1 MNETKQSKK
10 EKESYAPLSEDEL
23 RMLKASQEGEIDRST
38 LPPHDNSD
46 MAKAKR
52 YVKKNKL
59 SVLFVLLTVIILAA
73 VLFVLGFMLVSSLL
87 NRPSTD
93 DFTVILGDEDN
104 KYTVKYEDA
113 MIDDVFYLD
122 IIKIAKYADIVVS
135 GKEQRIKL
143 MCEDG
148 TYVRFEHG
156 KNTATVNGTRVHL
169 KGTAKITEATDKKDF
184 ECLVPYSFIEKLF
197 SNPTVGDTPGVRTV
211 FSSKDNKVQIGRVL
225 YQSGTPLPISFSADC
240 FDIAE
245 EDSLLSYKATYPE
258 LTSICSKKTMLVNK
272 NNPLGEGFTPQGL
285 FSLNELGCP
294 VVEDGDYLLIS
305 DAALSLCA
313 MMNDL
318 EKSIGKKDSVVVT
331 SAYRSYSKQKG
342 LFSTYVTELMEYK
355 GYTREQAEAEVSK
368 TAARAGYS
376 EHQSGLCVDL
386 IEKGKLELDESFEG
400 CEAFAWLKD
409 NAYRYGFILRY
420 PKDKISITGYSYEP
434 WHYRFVGIDAATV
447 IYEDNLCL
455 EEYLAKF

>member
-1 MNETKQSKK
+1 MNETKNAKK
-10 EKESYAPLSEDEL
+10 EKESYAPLSEEEIM
-23 RMLKASQEGEIDRST
+23 MLKASQEGEIDRST

-52 YVKKNKL
+52 YIKKNKL
-59 SVLFVLLTVIILAA
+59 SVLFVTLTALVLTA
-73 VLFVLGFMLVSSLL
+73 VLFVLGFMLISSLL

-93 DFTVILGDEDN
+93 DFTVILGDEKN

-122 IIKIAKYADIVVS
+122 VIKIAKYADITVS
-135 GKEQRIKL
+135 GTEQRIKL
-143 MCEDG
+143 MCEDD

-169 KGTAKITEATDKKDF
+169 KGAAKIISTDGNEVK
-184 ECLVPYSFIEKLF
+184 CLVPYSFIERLF

-211 FSSKDNKVQIGRVL
+211 FSNKDNKVKIGRVL
-225 YQSGTPLPISFSADC
+225 YKNGTPLPISFSADC

-245 EDSLLSYKATYPE
+245 EDALLYYKALYPQ

-272 NNPLGEGFTPQGL
+272 NNPLGESYTPQGL

-294 VVEDGDYLLIS
+294 VIEDGDYQLVS

-318 EKSIGKKDSVVVT
+318 EKSIGKEDSVVVT
-331 SAYRSYSKQKG
+331 SAYRSYSKQSG
-342 LFSTYVTELMEYK
+342 LFSTYVTDLMEHK
-355 GYTREQAEAEVSK
+355 GYTRGQAEAEVSK
-368 TAARAGYS
+368 TAAKAGYS

-400 CEAFAWLKD
+400 CEAFAWLRD

-420 PKDKISITGYSYEP
+420 PKDKTSITGYSYEP
-434 WHYRFVGIDAATV
+434 WHYRFVGVDAATV
-447 IYEDNLCL
+447 IYEDDLCL
-455 EEYLAKF
+455 EEYLAMF

>member
-1 MNETKQSKK
+1 MNETKNAKK
-10 EKESYAPLSEDEL
+10 EKESYAPLSEEEIM
-23 RMLKASQEGEIDRST
+23 MLKASQEGEIDRST

-52 YVKKNKL
+52 YIKKNKL
-59 SVLFVLLTVIILAA
+59 SVLFVTLTALVLTA
-73 VLFVLGFMLVSSLL
+73 VLFVLGFMLVTSLL
-87 NRPSTD
+87 SRPSTD
-93 DFTVILGDEDN
+93 DFTVILGDEKN

-113 MIDDVFYLD
+113 MIDGVFYLD
-122 IIKIAKYADIVVS
+122 VIKIAKYADITVS
-135 GKEQRIKL
+135 GTEKKIKL
-143 MCEDG
+143 MCPDG

-156 KNTATVNGTRVHL
+156 NNTATVNGTRVHI
-169 KGTAKITEATDKKDF
+169 KGTAKIISTDENEV

-211 FSSKDNKVQIGRVL
+211 FSNKDNRVRIGRVL
-225 YQSGTPLPISFSADC
+225 YKNGTPLPISFSADC

-245 EDSLLSYKATYPE
+245 EDTLLHYKTLYPE
-258 LTSICSKKTMLVNK
+258 LVSICSKNTMLVNK
-272 NNPLGEGFTPQGL
+272 NNPLGESYTPQGL

-294 VVEDGDYLLIS
+294 VIEDGDYQLVS

-318 EKSIGKKDSVVVT
+318 EKSIGKEDSVVVT
-331 SAYRSYSKQKG
+331 SAYRSYSKQSG
-342 LFSTYVTELMEYK
+342 LFSTYVTDLINYK

-368 TAARAGYS
+368 TAAKAGYS

-386 IEKGKLELDESFEG
+386 IEKGKLELDESFED
-400 CEAFAWLKD
+400 CEAFAWLMD

-420 PKDKISITGYSYEP
+420 PKDKTSITGYSYEP

-455 EEYLAKF
+455 EEYLAIF